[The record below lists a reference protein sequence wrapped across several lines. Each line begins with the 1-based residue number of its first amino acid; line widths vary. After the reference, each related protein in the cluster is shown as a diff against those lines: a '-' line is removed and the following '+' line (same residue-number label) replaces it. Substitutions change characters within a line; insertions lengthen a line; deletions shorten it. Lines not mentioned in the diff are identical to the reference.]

1 MTKTLLK
8 KQLAEVF
15 SWLFQDKK
23 SGKIRTRNGAIGFGL
38 LYLFLFG
45 MLGVIFYTRAV
56 TLCGPVCE
64 VGLGWLYFAIMGL
77 ISVVLG
83 VFGSV
88 FSTYSSLYKAKDND
102 LLLSLPVSPSKV
114 LIARLFGIYTVG
126 LMYELIVMI
135 PTVIVWFIYGKF
147 TVAGGIFSLL
157 VPFILSFFVLTLSC
171 ILGFAVALVGS
182 RLKRKN
188 IITVILS
195 LIFLGAYYYLSSQTY
210 VLLQTIL
217 ANPQKVGDGVKNAIY
232 PFYCMG
238 RGTEGDFIS
247 MLIFTAIIAA
257 LFAIVYFILAKSF
270 ISLTTVNKGNV
281 KVKYKEKNIK
291 SSSVGQALLKKELR
305 RFVGSPTY
313 MLNCGLGIVFMIIG
327 VVALIIKGSVVKGM
341 IDDFFDGN
349 TQYIPLMIAAAIALV
364 SSTCDISAPSVSL
377 EGKNIWIAQVLPISG
392 FAPLKAKATAHLW
405 LTLPPVIIFTVT
417 VEAVLRISVADSITI
432 LATVVLFVLF
442 SALAG
447 LYFNLKLPNLTWTNE
462 IIPIKQGM
470 SVMLSLFG
478 GWVLVAALAVIY
490 FVVRKFISPTVYL
503 AMVIILLA
511 VVSAVIYRW
520 LKTKGTKIFET
531 L

>member
-8 KQLAEVF
+8 KQLTEVF

-45 MLGVIFYTRAV
+45 MLGVLFYTSAA
-56 TLCGPVCE
+56 TLCAPLCE

-77 ISVVLG
+77 IAVALG

-88 FSTYSSLYKAKDND
+88 FNTYASLYKAKDND

-114 LIARLFGIYTVG
+114 LIARLFGVYTVG

-135 PTVIVWFIYGKF
+135 PTVLVWFLDGNL
-147 TVAGGIFSLL
+147 TVTGGIFSLL

-188 IITVILS
+188 IVTVILS
-195 LIFLGAYYYLSSQTY
+195 LVFLAAYYYLSSQAY
-210 VLLQTIL
+210 VLLQMIL

-238 RGTEGDFIS
+238 RGTEGDLLS
-247 MLIFTAIIAA
+247 MLIFAVIIAV

-270 ISLTTVNKGNV
+270 ISLATTNKGTI
-281 KVKYKEKNIK
+281 KVKYKEKKIK
-291 SSSVGQALLKKELR
+291 SSNVSQALLKKELR
-305 RFVGSPTY
+305 RFAGSPTY

-327 VVALIIKGSVVKGM
+327 VVAVIIKGSVINDM
-341 IDDFFDGN
+341 IDEFFDGN
-349 TQYIPLMIAAAIALV
+349 TQYIPLIVTAAIALV

-377 EGKNIWIAQVLPISG
+377 EGKNIWIAKVLPVSG
-392 FAPLKAKATAHLW
+392 FAPLKAKAAAHLW

-417 VEAVLRISVADSITI
+417 VEAVLKISVADSITV
-432 LATVVLFVLF
+432 LAAVVLFVLL

-462 IIPIKQGM
+462 VVPIKQGM

-478 GWVLVAALAVIY
+478 GWVLVAVLALIY
-490 FVVRKFISPTVYL
+490 FAVRKLISPMAYL
-503 AMVIILLA
+503 VGVIVLLA
-511 VVSAVIYRW
+511 IVSAVIYRW

>member
-45 MLGVIFYTRAV
+45 MLGVFFYTSAV
-56 TLCGPVCE
+56 TLCAPLCS

-77 ISVVLG
+77 ISVALG

-88 FSTYSSLYKAKDND
+88 FNTYASLYKAKDND

-114 LIARLFGIYTVG
+114 LIARLFGVYTVG

-135 PTVIVWFIYGKF
+135 PTVLVWFLDGNL
-147 TVAGGIFSLL
+147 TVTGGIFSLL

-188 IITVILS
+188 IVTVILS
-195 LIFLGAYYYLSSQTY
+195 LVFLAAYYYLYSQAY
-210 VLLQTIL
+210 MLLQMIL

-238 RGTEGDFIS
+238 RGTEGDLLS
-247 MLIFTAIIAA
+247 MLIFAVIIAV

-270 ISLTTVNKGNV
+270 ISLATVNRGTI
-281 KVKYKEKNIK
+281 KVKYKEKNVK
-291 SSSVGQALLKKELR
+291 TSSVGQALLKKELR
-305 RFVGSPTY
+305 RFAGSPTY

-327 VVALIIKGSVVKGM
+327 VAAVIFKGSVINDM
-341 IDDFFDGN
+341 IDEFFKGN

-377 EGKNIWIAQVLPISG
+377 EGKNIWIAKVLPVSG
-392 FAPLKAKATAHLW
+392 FAPLKAKAAAHLW

-417 VEAVLRISVADSITI
+417 VEAVLKISVADSITV
-432 LATVVLFVLF
+432 LAAVVLFVLL

-462 IIPIKQGM
+462 VVPIKQGM

-478 GWVLVAALAVIY
+478 GWVLVAVLALIY
-490 FVVRKFISPTVYL
+490 FAVHKFISPMAYL
-503 AMVIILLA
+503 VGVIVLLA
-511 VVSAVIYRW
+511 VAGAVIYRW